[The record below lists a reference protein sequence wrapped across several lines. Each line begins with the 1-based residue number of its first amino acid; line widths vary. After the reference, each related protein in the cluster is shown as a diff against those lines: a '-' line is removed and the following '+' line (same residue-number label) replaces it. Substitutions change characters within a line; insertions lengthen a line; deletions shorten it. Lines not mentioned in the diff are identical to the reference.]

1 VAPPVLHLLVVQP
14 PANFLPM
21 SVPTRN
27 GLGEAHN
34 DLVDYSSALF
44 VIVSLFSN
52 AAPALADCGTSA

>member
-1 VAPPVLHLLVVQP
+1 VQP

-44 VIVSLFSN
+44 VIVSLFSS